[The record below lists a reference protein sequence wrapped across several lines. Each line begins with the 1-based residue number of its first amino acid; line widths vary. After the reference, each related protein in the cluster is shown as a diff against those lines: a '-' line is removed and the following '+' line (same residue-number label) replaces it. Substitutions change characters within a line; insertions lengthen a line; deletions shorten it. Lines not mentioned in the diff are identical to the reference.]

1 MDMSSGTARAA
12 AGVIALVCWIGLAV
26 QFNAILDQGRSVSE
40 VVWIMLRYFT
50 IITNLLVAVVF
61 TGLALGKSAFA
72 SPWLLGGTTI
82 AIILVGV
89 VNYLLLR
96 GLVELS
102 GGAKLA
108 DAITHY
114 VMPITVPIFWL
125 TLVPKG
131 QLSRRYPLR
140 WAAYPVTYLVYALV
154 RGTADGKFAYP
165 FLDYTKDWVQ
175 TAVTVPLIFL
185 AFLAGGFVLVWAD
198 GLLARS
204 SRRAVAS

>member
-1 MDMSSGTARAA
+1 MGLSSGTARAA

-26 QFNAILDQGRSVSE
+26 QFKAILDQGQSVPA
-40 VVWIMLRYFT
+40 VVWIMIRYFT
-50 IITNLLVAVVF
+50 ILTNLLVAVVF
-61 TGLALGKSAFA
+61 TGLALSKSAFA
-72 SPWLLGGTTI
+72 RPWLLGGTTL

-114 VMPITVPIFWL
+114 VMPISVPIFWL
-125 TLVPKG
+125 TLAPKG

-140 WAAYPVTYLVYALV
+140 WAAYPVTYLVYALI

-165 FLDYTKDWVQ
+165 FLDYTKGWTQ
-175 TAVTVPLIFL
+175 TAITVLLIFL
-185 AFLAGGFVLVWAD
+185 AFVAGGFALVWVD
-198 GLLARS
+198 GLLGRPS
-204 SRRAVAS
+204 EKLVPS